1 MPSELGIPPKRL
13 RFIGP
18 YNRRHQ
24 KMLYLDLTLEDTRM
38 IAENSSTAQAGPW
51 EVRLIDG
58 PTGTEDCREMSD
70 QELVSILVLAIA
82 NDEHALASFCYP
94 IAEQALKGLNPILR
108 PIP

>member
-1 MPSELGIPPKRL
+1 
-13 RFIGP
+13 
-18 YNRRHQ
+18 
-24 KMLYLDLTLEDTRM
+24 MLYLDLTLEDTRM

-58 PTGTEDCREMSD
+58 PTGTEDRRQISD
-70 QELVSILVLAIA
+70 QELASILTLAICG
-82 NDEHALASFCYP
+82 DQHALAGFCYP